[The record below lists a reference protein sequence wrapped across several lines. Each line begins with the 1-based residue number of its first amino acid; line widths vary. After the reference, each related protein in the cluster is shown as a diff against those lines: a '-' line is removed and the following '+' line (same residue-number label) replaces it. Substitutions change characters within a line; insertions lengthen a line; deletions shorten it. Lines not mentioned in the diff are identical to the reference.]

1 MRDKFMSD
9 TRSDE
14 WMMGYAIGKAQGRN
28 QERERLVEL
37 LQILRLQAQ
46 ERKLPQTANINSI
59 ITLIKGVVND

>member
-1 MRDKFMSD
+1 MSD

-59 ITLIKGVVND
+59 ITLIKGVVNE

>member
-1 MRDKFMSD
+1 MSD